1 MSYKNA
7 KDVLPAELLDEIR
20 RYVEGEALYI
30 PRRKASRAAWGSES
44 GARREYEERN
54 GRIRARY
61 AENATL
67 EELSKEFCLSVD
79 TIRKIV

>member
-7 KDVLPAELLDEIR
+7 RDVLPQALLSQLWQ
-20 RYVEGEALYI
+20 YVEGEALYI
-30 PRRKASRAAWGSES
+30 PRKTERRAAWGSES

-67 EELSKEFCLSVD
+67 EELAEEFCLSVE